1 MSRKPRF
8 NLPDIPQHIIQRGH
22 NREPC
27 FYGEEDYYC
36 YLSELQEAANRN
48 QTQIHAYV
56 LMTNHVHLLATPETP
71 YGITHM
77 MQDLGRKF
85 VRYMNRSYGRSGSL
99 WEGRFKASLV
109 DSEAYLLTC
118 MRYIEMNP
126 VRAGMVSHPG
136 EYEWSSYSANCAGQD
151 IPIICYHPL
160 YLALGET
167 AERRQQAYRELF
179 RGHVG
184 NEELHAVREA
194 LNQEL
199 VLGREDFK
207 SAIEGVIKRQTR
219 PGIPGRPRV
228 EEEIVGYSAGSILEK
243 TVF

>member
-8 NLPDIPQHIIQRGH
+8 NLPGIPQHIIQRGY

-27 FYGEEDYYC
+27 FYGEDDCRC
-36 YLSELQEAANRN
+36 YLDELQDAAIRN
-48 QTQIHAYV
+48 QTHIHAYV
-56 LMTNHVHLLATPETP
+56 LMTNHVHLLATPESP
-71 YGITHM
+71 YGVTHM

-85 VRYMNRSYGRSGSL
+85 VRHMNRRYRRKGSL
-99 WEGRFKASLV
+99 WEGGFKASLV
-109 DSEAYLLTC
+109 DGEAYLFTC

-136 EYEWSSYSANCAGQD
+136 AYRWSSYSANAAGHMNRL
-151 IPIICYHPL
+151 IGYHPL

-167 AERRQQAYRELF
+167 AVRRQYAYRELF
-179 RGHVG
+179 LSHLD
-184 NEELHAVREA
+184 NEALHAVREA

-207 SAIEGVIKRQTR
+207 NTIEAMIKRQTL
-219 PGIPGRPRV
+219 PGLPGRPRV
-228 EEEIVGYSAGSILEK
+228 DDVAGYYVGSI
-243 TVF
+243 